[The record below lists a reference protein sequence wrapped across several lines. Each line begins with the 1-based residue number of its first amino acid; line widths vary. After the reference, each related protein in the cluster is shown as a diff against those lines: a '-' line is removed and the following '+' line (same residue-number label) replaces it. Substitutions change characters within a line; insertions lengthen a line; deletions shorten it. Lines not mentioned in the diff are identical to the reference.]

1 MINDMVR
8 NEVRTENMGEQR
20 HLIQGHQDDL
30 TAVDN
35 VAFEEHAEEVKH
47 IQGKSIPE
55 GQTRPGGW
63 VRGNEEGRIGGGGQG
78 RAGEEVAPITH
89 ASWAILG
96 LASTLNEAKN
106 PPEDFVQGLTWSD

>member
-30 TAVDN
+30 SAVDN

-47 IQGKSIPE
+47 IRGKSIPE
-55 GQTRPGGW
+55 GQTRPG
-63 VRGNEEGRIGGGGQG
+63 RLSKRE
-78 RAGEEVAPITH
+78 
-89 ASWAILG
+89 
-96 LASTLNEAKN
+96 
-106 PPEDFVQGLTWSD
+106 